1 LKLAFH
7 PSHERTHHFPTPVQT
22 EPKRTENPSYM
33 RRMKQ
38 LSREKKAALE
48 AAADE

>member
-1 LKLAFH
+1 LKLVFH
-7 PSHERTHHFPTPVQT
+7 PIISNSRPNRTQT
-22 EPKRTENPSYM
+22 NGKPSYM